1 MFLGR
6 NMLFTTGKRQQALHL
21 CKVLLQNISRVLQPA
36 TNWMVN
42 KGKQHWAIFWA
53 YKTSVSVPTLEH
65 QKDTFIYFFFFFFP
79 SITRSQVVYVK
90 MQANIWYLPT
100 AIPGS
105 ELAVCTS
112 SLPWW
117 RITQLGSIWA
127 VPLGSRGTIWNFLKS
142 VSLMALFSGHTS

>member
-1 MFLGR
+1 
-6 NMLFTTGKRQQALHL
+6 MLFTRGKRQQALHL
-21 CKVLLQNISRVLQPA
+21 CKVFLQNIACVLQPV

-42 KGKQHWAIFWA
+42 KGKQHWAIFN
-53 YKTSVSVPTLEH
+53 LG
-65 QKDTFIYFFFFFFP
+65 IYNQCFSPNLGAPKRHVYLLYFSSF
-79 SITRSQVVYVK
+79 TRSLVVYAKV
-90 MQANIWYLPT
+90 QANIWYLPT

-127 VPLGSRGTIWNFLKS
+127 VPFGSRGTIWNFLKS

>member
-1 MFLGR
+1 MENWREINCLQGHW
-6 NMLFTTGKRQQALHL
+6 RQQALYLHNFFQL
-21 CKVLLQNISRVLQPA
+21 CILCMFTVSNEWTNAGSIELFILWVYTLPLWLVQSLQ
-36 TNWMVN
+36 
-42 KGKQHWAIFWA
+42 
-53 YKTSVSVPTLEH
+53 H
-65 QKDTFIYFFFFFFP
+65 QKGAFTYIVFP
-79 SITRSQVVYVK
+79 FLVTESLAAFLQMMTD
-90 MQANIWYLPT
+90 IWYSPT